1 MAAFA
6 PSVDCSTQEVADIW
20 KERGTN
26 DPEVENHRLVCR
38 LTGKS
43 KETGAKGE
51 GLDGQGSRTN
61 VSRLLKFESL

>member
-6 PSVDCSTQEVADIW
+6 PSVECSSQEVSDIW

-38 LTGKS
+38 LNGKS
-43 KETGAKGE
+43 KESGAKGE
-51 GLDGQGSRTN
+51 GQDGQSSR
-61 VSRLLKFESL
+61 VSGMPKL